1 MAARKKSSI
10 GLPKDMGPDEAYIQG
25 MADGLEETFEA
36 SKVERVAPKFSDFS
50 GINVPLAAVR
60 MEISQRQKEGL
71 EYMPLSDFLLLV
83 HRCVKE
89 N

>member
-25 MADGLEETFEA
+25 MSDGLEEVM
-36 SKVERVAPKFSDFS
+36 VESVAPKFSDFS
-50 GINVPLAAVR
+50 GINVPLAPVR
-60 MEISQRQKEGL
+60 MELAALQKEGL

-83 HRCVKE
+83 HKCVKG
-89 N
+89 NSID